1 MKKWVVL
8 TTILVTVVLA
18 FNACDKED
26 DKPKDPVINNPNDSI
41 NHLVMEG
48 VFNPARKI
56 HRIYSTQEGE
66 QTIAQTWIWDHDTLK
81 QIDNGNSYYSN
92 FEYNDKHQIVKII
105 DYYNDNPVGYLAVT
119 YKNNLFHK
127 FERFENGVLTA
138 QTEFTR
144 GNNNKIS
151 QIKTTYYS
159 DFDYSTKNASTN
171 VYSLLFGKTVTK
183 LLEQSTHK
191 SNAIETS
198 QVTYQGNNIISI
210 SCVGNLLDMSYSY
223 KIDYTYDNKNNPIY
237 QNCYTDGVLLHS
249 ENNLTSEKAKVYIEE
264 ELYDEYTINYSYVY
278 DNNWPVEISGSIYG
292 ISASTQYEYYE

>member
-41 NHLVMEG
+41 NHLAMEG

-81 QIDNGNSYYSN
+81 QIDNGNSYYSK

-159 DFDYSTKNASTN
+159 EDYSSKNALTSL
-171 VYSLLFGKTVTK
+171 YSLFFGKTVSQ
-183 LLEQSTHK
+183 LMGQSTHK
-191 SNAIETS
+191 SNTTETS

-210 SCVGNLLDMSYSY
+210 SCVGNLLDMSYSN
-223 KIDYTYDNKNNPIY
+223 KIDYTYDNKKNPIY